1 MLIKLIKHDLKNTL
15 KFLSIFYG
23 LSILFA
29 ILTRIFWSVDNSL
42 VANII
47 GSICSGVTIS
57 MIFNIIINNLL
68 RCWVRFRQSMYGDEG
83 YLTHTLPIKKHTLYL
98 AKFLLAL
105 ITMLISVLVIG
116 ISLFIAYYSKD
127 NIEVI
132 KSFLFPIA
140 NIYNSTITGLIVVIL
155 LIFFLEVFNMLQSGY
170 TGIILGHKMQNH
182 KNLYSILYGFVA
194 YTITQVFAL
203 LVLFIFALFNQEIMN
218 LFVTNTMVNQTIIKN
233 IILSSII
240 IYSLNII
247 AYYILNFNLLKKGV
261 NID

>member
-1 MLIKLIKHDLKNTL
+1 
-15 KFLSIFYG
+15 
-23 LSILFA
+23 
-29 ILTRIFWSVDNSL
+29 
-42 VANII
+42 
-47 GSICSGVTIS
+47 
-57 MIFNIIINNLL
+57 
-68 RCWVRFRQSMYGDEG
+68 
-83 YLTHTLPIKKHTLYL
+83 
-98 AKFLLAL
+98 
-105 ITMLISVLVIG
+105 MLISVLVIG

-140 NIYNSTITGLIVVIL
+140 NIYNSTITGLLVVII

-182 KNLYSILYGFVA
+182 KILYSILYGFVA